1 MQVVPILLHLV
12 KAISSVRLYIPKDLR
27 SLDSRQSV
35 GKSIKVST
43 YMYDQI
49 EIFRNQVVTVF
60 LRYHTFALVPI
71 REPGKFLRVIRNAG
85 NYFLWNPDSK
95 FRWQG
100 IRNLLPGI
108 PNPQHGIRNLI
119 TLPGAIIYLFICSML
134 TGSKASL
141 SRWLALARSNR
152 RHGNQRWWIENCYT
166 GLYLVYSIWAWLTA
180 TVVID
185 CRSIDKLCVCVC
197 GGWRGF
203 AMFCNNSDR
212 LSLKCRRA
220 VGHW

>member
-43 YMYDQI
+43 YMHDKT

-95 FRWQG
+95 FR
-100 IRNLLPGI
+100 
-108 PNPQHGIRNLI
+108 
-119 TLPGAIIYLFICSML
+119 
-134 TGSKASL
+134 
-141 SRWLALARSNR
+141 
-152 RHGNQRWWIENCYT
+152 
-166 GLYLVYSIWAWLTA
+166 
-180 TVVID
+180 
-185 CRSIDKLCVCVC
+185 
-197 GGWRGF
+197 
-203 AMFCNNSDR
+203 
-212 LSLKCRRA
+212 
-220 VGHW
+220 